1 MPTELARFGSFG
13 RQRNSHRRIPTEGA
27 SAREPLG
34 TNCVLNR
41 NEMENVM
48 RRKLVTA
55 LLTAAL
61 LLATAATG
69 FAAGGGGG
77 GGGAGGAGGAA
88 GGAGGAAGGAT
99 GSPTGGAPSPA
110 GVGPVGS
117 PAAVNPASAS
127 PAGVISRPV
136 PGVSISPSGNPPGT
150 EGAAAAMPGLANR
163 PGCAGGVSAVS
174 PSQGQNLPRTPSA
187 LNPNNQGT
195 NNNLGSSASG
205 SANGLAQNSLDR
217 LTCPARTM

>member
-1 MPTELARFGSFG
+1 MRSQSEPYGDYYASDAGDRSVDRHIALGHG
-13 RQRNSHRRIPTEGA
+13 RNWICRGGR
-27 SAREPLG
+27 
-34 TNCVLNR
+34 
-41 NEMENVM
+41 
-48 RRKLVTA
+48 
-55 LLTAAL
+55 
-61 LLATAATG
+61 
-69 FAAGGGGG
+69 GGGGG
-77 GGGAGGAGGAA
+77 A

-127 PAGVISRPV
+127 PAGVISRTI

-163 PGCAGGVSAVS
+163 PGCAGGSLRS
-174 PSQGQNLPRTPSA
+174 PLHKAKTFRGRPARLIQTIKGRTITWGPAPRDQRT
-187 LNPNNQGT
+187 
-195 NNNLGSSASG
+195 AS
-205 SANGLAQNSLDR
+205 LKIPLDR